1 MTLQER
7 LTALATAIGTD
18 IKALFGRAL
27 PAGGAAG
34 QVLAKTAATDYAVGW
49 VNQSGGG
56 GGGTVQK
63 VELTVATAVQRQ
75 AQITMSVPGTL
86 AAQTVICQLVPNADW
101 DADDLADLSVQAEA
115 ATDQIIFT
123 ITRDGP
129 LVGSFAVAYQIG

>member
-1 MTLQER
+1 MSLATR
-7 LTALATAIGTD
+7 IADLATAIGTD

-56 GGGTVQK
+56 GGSVQK

-75 AQITMSVPGTL
+75 AQITMAVPGTL
-86 AAQTVICQLVPNADW
+86 ATQTVICQLVPNADW
-101 DADDLADLSVQAEA
+101 DADDLADLSVRAEA

>member
-1 MTLQER
+1 MSLATR
-7 LTALATAIGTD
+7 IADLATAIGTD

-56 GGGTVQK
+56 GGSVQK
-63 VELTVATAVQRQ
+63 VELTVSTAVQRQ

-86 AAQTVICQLVPNADW
+86 ATQTVICQLVPNADW
-101 DADDLADLSVQAEA
+101 DADDLADLSVRAEA

>member
-1 MTLQER
+1 MSLATR
-7 LTALATAIGTD
+7 IADLATAIGTD

-27 PAGGAAG
+27 PTGGAAG

-56 GGGTVQK
+56 GGSVQK

-75 AQITMSVPGTL
+75 AQITMEVPGTL
-86 AAQTVICQLVPNADW
+86 ATQTVICQLVPNADW
-101 DADDLADLSVQAEA
+101 DADDLADLSVRAEA

>member
-1 MTLQER
+1 MSLATR
-7 LTALATAIGTD
+7 IADLATAMGTD

-34 QVLAKTAATDYAVGW
+34 QVLVKTAATDYAVGW

-56 GGGTVQK
+56 GGSVQK
-63 VELTVATAVQRQ
+63 VELTVSTAVQRQ

-86 AAQTVICQLVPNADW
+86 ATQTVICQLVPNADW
-101 DADDLADLSVQAEA
+101 DADDLADLSVRAEA